1 MKGKYH
7 MTILHCADL
16 HLDSALTTHLDKEKA
31 KARKQELLNTFVD
44 MVRYA
49 EENDVSAII
58 IAGDMFDTKRI
69 SARARNTVYDTIC
82 SHPYIDFYYL
92 KGNHDADGF
101 LDSIPEIPSNLKLF
115 GDEWT
120 KYYITSITG
129 KNICI
134 AGVTLSPANSGSIY
148 SALILDPADFNIV
161 TLHGQTSEY
170 RSKDK
175 AEVIDLGS
183 LRNKNIDYLAL
194 GHIHAYRKDDLPPRG
209 VYCYPGCLEGRG
221 FDECGNHGFELLD
234 IDENTMTLT
243 SEFIYFAKRTL
254 YEIPVDITGCAST
267 MQIQNRI
274 DDALDDSDCM
284 EGDMVRIVLK
294 GSVAIDCEKNVDAL
308 VAVNKGRYY
317 LLKIDDETKL
327 AINYDDYVLDA
338 SLKGEFVRLLKS
350 DESLSEEE
358 KTLIIRCGIQALSG
372 EEIEL

>member
-1 MKGKYH
+1 MK
-7 MTILHCADL
+7 IIHCADL
-16 HLDSALTTHLDKEKA
+16 HLDSALTTHLDREKA
-31 KARKQELLNTFVD
+31 KDRKQELLKTFLD

-49 EENDVSAII
+49 GENGVSAII
-58 IAGDMFDTKRI
+58 IAGDMFDTKRV
-69 SARARNTVYDTIC
+69 SAHARNAVYDTIC
-82 SHPYIDFYYL
+82 DYPDIDFYYL
-92 KGNHDADGF
+92 KGNHDVDGF

-120 KYYITSITG
+120 KYYITLNTG
-129 KNICI
+129 RNICI
-134 AGVTLSPANSGSIY
+134 AGVTLSPENSGSIY
-148 SALILDPADFNIV
+148 SALILDPADINIV

-221 FDECGNHGFELLD
+221 FDECGNHGFELID
-234 IDENTMTLT
+234 IDESTMTLT

-267 MQIQNRI
+267 IQIQSRI

-284 EGDMVRIVLK
+284 EDDMVRIVLT
-294 GSVAIDCEKNVDAL
+294 GSVDIDCEKNVDAL
-308 VAVNKGRYY
+308 LSVNKGRYY
-317 LLKIDDETKL
+317 LMKIDDETKL
-327 AINYDDYVLDA
+327 AINYDDFALDA